1 MYIDVWFHRGLVRK
15 SIIANE
21 AVRETTP
28 TGTRVEPS
36 AIANA
41 Y

>member
-1 MYIDVWFHRGLVRK
+1 MYVVVWFHRGLVLK
-15 SIIANE
+15 LIIANE
-21 AVRETTP
+21 AVRETTL

-36 AIANA
+36 ATANA